1 MDDAKLNTWLS
12 RVANADNEG
21 DVVRIAREFVES
33 WTSLDISR
41 LPTNCRPRSLL
52 KPRDVLGYAQKL
64 SMEICEDG
72 APLQH
77 MAAFFKEATDRLSTF

>member
-21 DVVRIAREFVES
+21 HVIRIAREFIES
-33 WTSLDISR
+33 WSSLDISR
-41 LPTNCRPRSLL
+41 LPTNCRPRSLVT
-52 KPRDVLGYAQKL
+52 PRDVSGYPQKL

-72 APLQH
+72 APLQR
-77 MAAFFKEATDRLSTF
+77 MVVFFKEATDRPSTF